1 MVTVKLPR
9 ADWDAVDV
17 LLEEL
22 EKQGWIVS
30 SLRKDINN
38 QVDKQEN

>member
-9 ADWDAVDV
+9 ADWVSIDV

-30 SLRKDINN
+30 SLRKDINK
-38 QVDKQEN
+38 QVDKQEY